1 MGKRQVKNENAL
13 KEIKLPEEGEMFS
26 RIIKM
31 IGGEN
36 VLVKCDDDLLYEE
49 EFEENSKEEFG
60 LETTT
65 LL

>member
-26 RIIKM
+26 RVIKM

-36 VLVKCDDDLLYEE
+36 VLVKCGDDLLDEE
-49 EFEENSKEEFG
+49 KFEENSKEEFG
-60 LETTT
+60 LETMM
-65 LL
+65 L

>member
-13 KEIKLPEEGEMFS
+13 KEIRLPEEDEMFG
-26 RIIKM
+26 RVIKM

-60 LETTT
+60 LETMM
-65 LL
+65 L